1 MEKGD
6 RFYGSDL
13 NRMIDKECTRFMT
26 VMNIDLIMYEKY
38 SKSIRIIE
46 SKHSH
51 EKMRSPQ
58 YNLLMILST
67 FEKILKQNTDY
78 SFEVFT
84 IYGDPPYKTAWIKKM
99 NKNLSIEVNHNEL
112 INFLNFKLSFEDL
125 IKMKGGKTK

>member
-1 MEKGD
+1 MEKDD
-6 RFYGSDL
+6 RYYGSDL
-13 NRMIDKECTRFMT
+13 NKMIDKECTRFMT

-51 EKMRSPQ
+51 EKMRNPQ

-125 IKMKGGKTK
+125 IKMKEGKTK

>member
-1 MEKGD
+1 MEKDD
-6 RFYGSDL
+6 RYYGSDL
-13 NRMIDKECTRFMT
+13 NKMIDKECTRFMT

-51 EKMRSPQ
+51 EKMRNPQ

-112 INFLNFKLSFEDL
+112 INFLNFKLSIEI
-125 IKMKGGKTK
+125 IKKEVR